1 MSTANSNNTSLEP
14 IALIGIACEFAG
26 DIHSSHDLWHAL
38 KESRDVGSATPRDR
52 FDLESYLG
60 HMLNMDNNG
69 QFRQKLLRA
78 GYFMSNHQWD
88 MFEASFFDL
97 SDAEA
102 GSIDPCHRLLMLKF
116 VHLLDDA
123 GYSVEKV
130 NGTRTSVHIGQFST
144 DHSLATTRMKPEHR
158 SRFHGPNTLLYN
170 ASARLSYHFNL
181 QGPNVSLDVACSSSF
196 EALHMA
202 VQCLRTNEADM
213 AVCGGVN
220 GVFAPEN
227 FFQSSLIGAQ
237 SPDGRS
243 RSFSADANGYAK
255 GDGLGLLL
263 LKRLSDAERDGDRIY
278 CVVRDVLSGH
288 DGNEGKTN
296 FVVPSAAGQER
307 LLANIYSRNNF
318 DTRRILFVEAHGTGT
333 PVGDPIEA
341 NALGRFFNRSNLD
354 PPLLLGS
361 IKSNLGHTE
370 GAAGVASLIKVA
382 MCMHYRGITPNMQF
396 TSLNPKIEAQKYNL
410 HIVQNFIPFPSLPNN
425 EKIAIGVN
433 SFGMGGTTTHAII
446 EEYQSKKTSIE
457 NGYIN
462 GNHIKS
468 KQYFTFI
475 FSTKS
480 RQSLNDQL
488 IEFSRWLETKPVD
501 DIDDDDTAFLQRIS
515 QQLLLKRT
523 ISYTYSAIF
532 VFLNRQQLHE
542 QINAFL
548 TEQASSGLSIISRPT
563 KPLAQK
569 ICFVFSGQGP
579 QWWAMGRQLYESE
592 PLFHKW
598 INLIDAEMTKVNNGE
613 WKLLE
618 ELIEKKTEQDS
629 RINDTNIAQP
639 SLFAIQVALAALLV
653 SWNIYPSSIIS
664 HSAGDQAAAFVAGR
678 LTLEEAVR
686 VVYHRSRLQNR
697 NTRQDGRM
705 LAVSM
710 SEEEA
715 QNKLL
720 KGIEHLACIAV
731 VNSPRAVTISGD
743 EKTIDEI
750 QQILSISYPNIFKA
764 RLRIENAFHSYQ
776 MNRFDIEKEM
786 LSSLKDIQ
794 GFPLQDFQQMFNP
807 KCAEAHLYS
816 SVTGN
821 KLSDQI
827 PVDAHYWWSNVRQCV
842 RFRDAMASIQQHEA
856 PTVFLELSPHPVLAT
871 SIRECYELTNQQQS
885 PLILPTLKRK
895 ENEQITLLTSLV
907 QLTTSSHIWQQY
919 FHTRQILPMKNHE
932 EYFDDFPLYTFHLN
946 PCWYESKDSA
956 ILRLANRIPTH
967 PLLGIRQ
974 LNDQSNPTWKSL
986 ININLP
992 QHAFLKDHKIQD
1004 AILFPAVAYLELAIA
1019 ACHQLLSY
1027 KDDEQQQQQQQPTI
1041 IFEDI
1046 EFVKALILNEHELIE
1061 VFTQV
1066 IMPMREWYIYSR
1078 PWSAAGPDCM
1088 RPSGMNCADVVEFF
1102 HDQNILN
1109 KYSLNEFTLH
1119 AHGKIEIN
1127 YKQQKS
1133 LTIPS
1138 LNTIKDTWSTQDITS
1153 AYAHLSTRGYQ
1164 YGSSFQKMKTLR
1176 GTKNTAISELSNEF
1190 DDNNNNN
1197 NNDDY
1202 YLLHPSVMDATFHPY
1217 LVILPGIET
1226 TFLPVRIQKFI
1237 YSSKI
1242 KTKMNQST
1250 NVEVHGIYHD
1260 NICGI
1265 GQEGIYTLDIWT
1277 FPMDKKIDEPVFTM
1291 ENLFIQQVQGVQSGR
1306 WSMEKTIYDKLNITT
1321 DLPNKDHRTYLDT
1334 ILKDYCMKRV
1344 WTDSAIIKDI
1354 SHLLPSPNQILN
1366 NELNS
1371 NSNQDLIESIEPFNE
1386 LAAYYA
1392 QMAIKDL
1399 DLNHVNQQQ
1408 PHHPLLNA
1416 CQSLASTL
1424 YSKQITWHSTQL
1436 RLIQLIERFPRL
1448 KPFLII
1454 LNRYGLHLKDIL
1466 SGKKTGLDIFLDD
1479 DEFGQ
1484 IFQEIKTLISAT
1496 KTQQIFHSIC
1506 QHLQLQ
1512 YEQIKNNSS
1521 YNYRLRIFWLTDSDC
1536 SDILPILD
1544 LLLNL
1549 SQQTGLLIDLH
1560 YADSDP
1566 IQLANAKQ
1574 TFDTYIINQTN
1585 LSIIYDETIDLYDNK
1600 TFEKI
1605 PIESFGIIFSVN
1617 QLRGNKNLTNSLIAL
1632 RRLLVPNGLLLLLE
1646 LIHVPL
1652 YFDFIFGFIDE
1663 WWSSTNNICELN
1675 NIQLWTTFL
1684 KQIEGF
1690 NIVESTLNQN
1700 ESTLIIS
1707 QKTTSNEILQTLDER
1722 KNQAWLVFIKDDNN
1736 NNSFGHNL
1744 SLLLPCSNIKI
1755 FDIRNSTLDIICTA
1769 IPVFLNTYKQVSI
1782 IFAWQ
1787 LDQVKLNENNDDLA
1801 FKQNEELICGTFSRI
1816 LQTIQK
1822 TSPHFHPFVYVL
1834 TDHAQFNN
1842 DSNLNIIASPFIG
1855 LARTSIT
1862 EYEPYRL
1869 KLIDLQ
1875 TSSSNNNQLIFA
1887 QTLVEY
1893 MINSRYS
1900 TDTCEIVLHLNND
1913 TNQNQ
1918 VQYLTWHYEML
1929 QKSVDDGNN
1938 NEQEKSKLEQIS
1950 IIPKRDADQKPFR
1963 ICVPQS
1969 RFLSELTWIEEDR
1982 EQELLPGM
1990 VEVRVHCVGI
2000 NFRDVLK
2007 TRGLYPHTRTFAQ
2020 SEENQPKSNRDTEP
2034 GSDFVGTIVRA
2045 CPTTGFQVGDH
2056 IVGATGNGTYHS
2068 HIMINSQLIVH
2079 IPSEC
2084 PLTDEQLCGMPTPLL
2099 TVIYSLKYRVHLQPN
2114 QIVLIHAATGAAGQ
2128 MCIQYCQ
2135 YIGAHVIAT
2144 AGTEEKRRFL
2154 HEYYGIEHVF
2164 NSRDT
2169 SFVND
2174 IRRIFPQGVDVI
2186 VNSLSG
2192 ILLKESIK
2200 LLACHGN
2207 FIEWGKRDIYHNS
2220 NLSMFQLRSD
2230 CSFHVIDFAGLADHV
2245 SPLIRLMLE
2254 EAIDLFVQR
2263 KLRAVEPTVTYEPS
2277 QVIEALLRCNS
2288 GQVMG
2293 KTVFRITSSDQPL
2306 NIHKKQSNSLLKV
2319 VSDNTMFPLEV
2330 RNEGTILI
2338 SGGFGGLGLTMSR
2351 WMIEQRGVK
2360 HIALMS
2366 RRTLVQLEQP
2376 SNPQYDDW
2384 LRLKQTT
2391 KEYNAHVDVVQ
2402 ADVTNF
2408 QQVHD
2413 LIERFNKTSYPIRGI
2428 IHSAVVSEDRT
2439 LNALTQ
2445 EHLSLVLPPKVR
2457 GAWYLHQATQ
2467 LLHAPLHFFI
2477 MFSSI
2482 RNHLLEVASAGYNA
2496 GNQFL
2501 DALAHYRFAKLN
2513 LPALSIS
2520 LPAVSGAGMF
2530 HRHKEMLSTL
2540 KVTQGFELMPTVT
2553 VFELIECFHQTQ
2565 KICPC
2570 PVIFA
2575 VNWQILHRK
2584 YSTLATSYLR
2594 KIVEQRYKKMKLDQT
2609 SSTSSSSSGKNN
2621 SSELHINKKETIIE
2635 RTQRTVAQLLGAA
2648 SVDRILIDRSLVS
2661 QGMDSLAAIS
2671 LYNWLGQET
2680 GIYIPLIDLLQGLSI
2695 ETIATLVYNKLNE
2708 KEQTTSLTTKGHDS
2722 DFDLINENEVQL
2734 LNTCTY
2740 TGLENIICLH
2750 QSNQNNTSILFCIT
2764 QISNFKENNDL
2775 FLFFIDKLS
2784 NQKNKTSSNDIYV
2797 LQTPLITSSLF
2808 SSSISTYAQNL
2819 ITQMRRIQPC
2829 GSYQIVAIRNKP
2841 EETIAYEMLKQL
2853 KTHSLVSNTQLH
2865 LLDDQN

>member
-1 MSTANSNNTSLEP
+1 
-14 IALIGIACEFAG
+14 
-26 DIHSSHDLWHAL
+26 
-38 KESRDVGSATPRDR
+38 
-52 FDLESYLG
+52 
-60 HMLNMDNNG
+60 
-69 QFRQKLLRA
+69 
-78 GYFMSNHQWD
+78 
-88 MFEASFFDL
+88 
-97 SDAEA
+97 
-102 GSIDPCHRLLMLKF
+102 
-116 VHLLDDA
+116 
-123 GYSVEKV
+123 
-130 NGTRTSVHIGQFST
+130 
-144 DHSLATTRMKPEHR
+144 
-158 SRFHGPNTLLYN
+158 
-170 ASARLSYHFNL
+170 
-181 QGPNVSLDVACSSSF
+181 
-196 EALHMA
+196 
-202 VQCLRTNEADM
+202 
-213 AVCGGVN
+213 
-220 GVFAPEN
+220 
-227 FFQSSLIGAQ
+227 
-237 SPDGRS
+237 
-243 RSFSADANGYAK
+243 
-255 GDGLGLLL
+255 
-263 LKRLSDAERDGDRIY
+263 
-278 CVVRDVLSGH
+278 
-288 DGNEGKTN
+288 
-296 FVVPSAAGQER
+296 
-307 LLANIYSRNNF
+307 
-318 DTRRILFVEAHGTGT
+318 AHGTGT

-341 NALGRFFNRSNLD
+341 NGLGRFFNRSNLD

-410 HIVQNFIPFPSLPNN
+410 HIVQNFVPFPSLSNN

-446 EEYQSKKTSIE
+446 EEYQPNKKTSITNDHI
-457 NGYIN
+457 NGYHN
-462 GNHIKS
+462 KS

-488 IEFSRWLETKPVD
+488 FEFNRWLETKPINN
-501 DIDDDDTAFLQRIS
+501 IDDDDDQAFLQRIS

-523 ISYTYSAIF
+523 ITYTHSAIF
-532 VFLNRQQLHE
+532 VFLNRQQLQE

-548 TEQASSGLSIISRPT
+548 TEQASLGLSIVSRPT

-592 PLFHKW
+592 PLFNKW

-618 ELIEKKTEQDS
+618 ELIEKKNEQDS

-750 QQILSISYPNIFKA
+750 QQILSISYPNVFKA

-776 MNRFDIEKEM
+776 MDRFDIEKEI

-794 GFPLQDFQQMFNP
+794 GLPLQDFQHMFNP

-821 KLSDQI
+821 QLSDQI

-871 SIRECYELTNQQQS
+871 SIRECYELKNQQQQS

-895 ENEQITLLTSLV
+895 ENEQITLLTSLA
-907 QLTTSSHIWQQY
+907 QLTTSSHVWQQY
-919 FHTRQILPMKNHE
+919 FHTRQILPMKNHKE
-932 EYFDDFPLYTFHLN
+932 HFDDFPLYKFHLS
-946 PCWYESKDSA
+946 PCWYESKDSS
-956 ILRLANRIPTH
+956 IQRLANRIPTH

-974 LNDQSNPTWKSL
+974 LNDQTSATWKSL

-1019 ACHQLLSY
+1019 ACHQLLSS
-1027 KDDEQQQQQQQPTI
+1027 KDDEQQQPTI

-1088 RPSGMNCADVVEFF
+1088 RPSGMNCADVVESF

-1138 LNTIKDTWSTQDITS
+1138 LNTIKDTWSTQDMTS

-1176 GTKNTAISELSNEF
+1176 GTTNTAISELSNEL

-1197 NNDDY
+1197 NDY

-1237 YSSKI
+1237 YSSKT
-1242 KTKMNQST
+1242 KAKMNQST

-1321 DLPNKDHRTYLDT
+1321 DLPNKDHKTYLDT

-1344 WTDSAIIKDI
+1344 WTDSPIIKDI
-1354 SHLLPSPNQILN
+1354 SHLLPSPKIILN
-1366 NELNS
+1366 NQLNS
-1371 NSNQDLIESIEPFNE
+1371 ISNQDLIDSIEPFNE

-1399 DLNHVNQQQ
+1399 DLNQE
-1408 PHHPLLNA
+1408 HHPLLNA
-1416 CQSLASTL
+1416 CRSLALTIN
-1424 YSKQITWHSTQL
+1424 KEVTWHSTQI

-1448 KPFLII
+1448 KPFLITF
-1454 LNRYGLHLKDIL
+1454 NKYGLHLKDIL
-1466 SGKKTGLDIFLDD
+1466 SGEKNGLDIFLSD
-1479 DEFGQ
+1479 DEIGQ
-1484 IFQEIKTLISAT
+1484 TFQQIKTLISAT

-1512 YEQIKNNSS
+1512 YEQQQQTKDNSFE
-1521 YNYRLRIFWLTDSDC
+1521 NYRLRIFWLTDSDC
-1536 SDILPILD
+1536 SDVLPILD
-1544 LLLNL
+1544 LFLNL
-1549 SQQTGLLIDLH
+1549 SQQTGLLIDLY

-1566 IQLANAKQ
+1566 TQLTNAQQ
-1574 TFDTYIINQTN
+1574 TFNTHITNQTN
-1585 LSIIYDETIDLYDNK
+1585 LSIIYDETIDLYDSK
-1600 TFEKI
+1600 TLEKI
-1605 PIESFGIIFSVN
+1605 PFESFDIIFSSN
-1617 QLRGNKNLTNSLIAL
+1617 QLQGNQDLTNSLIAL

-1646 LIHVPL
+1646 LVHVPL
-1652 YFDFIFGFIDE
+1652 YFDLIFCFFDQ
-1663 WWSSTNNICELN
+1663 WWSSDNDNNRALN
-1675 NIQLWTTFL
+1675 NIQQWTTLL

-1690 NIVESTLNQN
+1690 DIIESTLNQN

-1707 QKTTSNEILQTLDER
+1707 QKTISREILQTLDER
-1722 KNQAWLVFIKDDNN
+1722 KNQTWLIFTKADNN
-1736 NNSFGHNL
+1736 NKNSFSHIL
-1744 SLLLPCSNIKI
+1744 SSLLPCSNIRI
-1755 FDIRNSTLDIICTA
+1755 FDIHNSTLDMICSV
-1769 IPVFLNTYKQVSI
+1769 IPVLLTTYKQVSI

-1787 LDQVKLNENNDDLA
+1787 LDQTLLNENNDDLA
-1801 FKQNEELICGTFSRI
+1801 FKQNEELICGTLSRI

-1822 TSPHFHPFVYVL
+1822 SSPYFYPFVYVL

-1842 DSNLNIIASPFIG
+1842 DSNLNLIASPFIG
-1855 LARTSIT
+1855 LARSLIT
-1862 EYEPYRL
+1862 EYERNRL

-1875 TSSSNNNQLIFA
+1875 TSLNNNNQSTFIYTLI
-1887 QTLVEY
+1887 EY

-1900 TDTCEIVLHLNND
+1900 TDTCEVVLRLND

-1918 VQYLTWHYEML
+1918 VQHLTWHYEML
-1929 QKSVDDGNN
+1929 QKSADD
-1938 NEQEKSKLEQIS
+1938 EQEKSKLEQIS
-1950 IIPKRDADQKPFR
+1950 IIPKRDADETAFR

-1982 EQELLPGM
+1982 EKELLPGM

-2007 TRGLYPHTRTFAQ
+2007 SRGLYPYTRTFAQ
-2020 SEENQPKSNRDTEP
+2020 SDENQPRVNQDTEP

-2045 CPTTGFQVGDH
+2045 CPTTNYQVGDH
-2056 IVGATGNGTYHS
+2056 VVGNTSFGTYHS
-2068 HIMINSQLIVH
+2068 HIMINSQLIIR
-2079 IPSEC
+2079 IPSDF

-2099 TVIYSLKYRVHLQPN
+2099 TVIYSLKYRVHLQAG
-2114 QIVLIHAATGAAGQ
+2114 QTVLIHAATGAAGQ

-2135 YIGAHVIAT
+2135 YIGARVIAT
-2144 AGTEEKRRFL
+2144 AGTEEKRLFL
-2154 HEYYGIEHVF
+2154 REYYGIEHVF

-2169 SFVND
+2169 SFVNN
-2174 IRRIFPQGVDVI
+2174 IREILPQGVDVI

-2192 ILLKESIK
+2192 NLLKESIK
-2200 LLACHGN
+2200 LLAYHGN
-2207 FIEWGKRDIYHNS
+2207 FVEWGKRDIYHNS

-2230 CSFHVIDFAGLADHV
+2230 CSFHVIDFAGLLDHI
-2245 SPLIRLMLE
+2245 SPLIGIMLK

-2293 KTVFRITSSDQPL
+2293 KTVFRISSSDQPL
-2306 NIHKKQSNSLLKV
+2306 SIHKKQSTSLLKV
-2319 VSDNTMFPLEV
+2319 VSDNTMFPSEV
-2330 RNEGTILI
+2330 CNQGTILI

-2351 WMIEQRGVK
+2351 WMIKQRGVK
-2360 HIALMS
+2360 YIALMS
-2366 RRTLVQLEQP
+2366 RRTLVELEKP

-2384 LRLKQTT
+2384 LRLKRTT
-2391 KEYNAHVDVVQ
+2391 KEYNVHVDVVQ

-2413 LIERFNKTSYPIRGI
+2413 LIERFQKTSYPIRGI

-2439 LNALTQ
+2439 LGNLTQ

-2467 LLHAPLHFFI
+2467 LLHAPIHFFI

-2482 RNHLLEVASAGYNA
+2482 RNHLLEVSSAGYNA

-2501 DALAHYRFAKLN
+2501 DALAHYRFSKLN

-2540 KVTQGFELMPTVT
+2540 KETQGFELMPTIT
-2553 VFELIECFHQTQ
+2553 VFELIESFHQTQ

-2575 VNWQILHRK
+2575 VNWQTLHRN
-2584 YSTLATSYLR
+2584 YPTLATSFLR
-2594 KIVEQRYKKMKLDQT
+2594 KIVDQRYKEMKFDQI
-2609 SSTSSSSSGKNN
+2609 SSSSSGKNN
-2621 SSELHINKKETIIE
+2621 STDSSMNKKETIIE
-2635 RTQRTVAQLLGAA
+2635 RTQSAVARLLGAT
-2648 SVDRILIDRSLVS
+2648 SVDRIVIDRSLVS
-2661 QGMDSLAAIS
+2661 QGMDSLAAVS

-2680 GIYIPLIDLLQGLSI
+2680 GIYIPLVELLHGLSI
-2695 ETIATLVYNKLNE
+2695 ETIAILVYNKLNE
-2708 KEQTTSLTTKGHDS
+2708 KEQTTSSTTKEHDS
-2722 DFDLINENEVQL
+2722 DFDLVNENEVQFS
-2734 LNTCTY
+2734 NTSTY
-2740 TGLENIICLH
+2740 TGLENIICLYR
-2750 QSNQNNTSILFCIT
+2750 SNQNNTSTLFCIT
-2764 QISNFKENNDL
+2764 QISNVNQNL
-2775 FLFFIDKLS
+2775 FTFFIDKLS
-2784 NQKNKTSSNDIYV
+2784 NQKDKTSSNDIYA
-2797 LQTPLITSSLF
+2797 LQIPSIT

-2841 EETIAYEMLKQL
+2841 EETIAHEMLKQL
-2853 KTHSLVSNTQLH
+2853 KTHSRITNTQLH
-2865 LLDDQN
+2865 LLDGHN